1 MPLEE
6 IAAEVRLAV
15 RSLDQAMQSADQLLK
30 KTDAEIMPEAR
41 ALLEDARNTLSGARE
56 VLSTDAPLQQDLRET
71 LRELSRAAR
80 SVRILVDYLER
91 NPESLIR
98 GKKGEGR

>member
-1 MPLEE
+1 MPLEVLE
-6 IAAEVRLAV
+6 GRHAV
-15 RSLDQAMQSADQLLK
+15 RSLDQALQSAAQLLK
-30 KTDAEIMPEAR
+30 RADAEIIPEAR
-41 ALLEDARNTLSGARE
+41 ALMEEARNTLSGARE

-71 LRELSRAAR
+71 LRELSSAAR